1 MKRQVRSSVFETN
14 SSSMH
19 SLVVMKMN
27 EYFTKEEL
35 EEEFSYLS
43 DDKKTGE
50 KDCVWDIWNED
61 NLYFGRSPFQVLGT
75 FKSKWTYAMASLVIE
90 YNDEKYKELL
100 DIAVRNVPNLKKIK
114 LPTTG
119 DSIPDKDDKQNADR
133 KYAKEY
139 GKTEDELIVYLKGK
153 EILWDLDEEIE
164 YWKDRYGDWRFNSP
178 YTGSVDENILSGF
191 LEEEGI
197 SLEEFI
203 MNKKYVVV
211 VDGDEY
217 CVWDDCKDFGL
228 VNKAAI
234 DHEYP

>member
-19 SLVVMKMN
+19 SLVVMKRN
-27 EYFTKEEL
+27 ERFTKEEL
-35 EEEFSYLS
+35 EEEFSHLM

-100 DIAVRNVPNLKKIK
+100 GIAVRNVPNLKKIK
-114 LPTTG
+114 LPTNR
-119 DSIPDKDDKQNADR
+119 DSIPDKEDENNADSD
-133 KYAKEY
+133 YAKKY
-139 GKTEDELIVYLKGK
+139 GKTEDELIVFLKEK
-153 EILWDLDEEIE
+153 ERLWDLDEEIE
-164 YWKDRYGDWRFNSP
+164 YWKDSYGDWRFDSP
-178 YTGSVDENILSGF
+178 CTGGVDENILSGF
-191 LEEEGI
+191 LEEEDI

-217 CVWDDCKDFGL
+217 CIWDDCKDFGL